1 MAKDQKKYPTEFR
14 EYVCKLIELDG
25 RKLVDV
31 SNELDISYSTLQKW
45 VAAYRKK
52 QHQAEKEEQSQYLTA
67 SEYRELY
74 EAEKRKKLELE
85 EENAILKKAMHIFT
99 QEKK

>member
-1 MAKDQKKYPTEFR
+1 MAKDQKKFPAEFR

-31 SNELDISYSTLQKW
+31 SKELNISYSTLQKW
-45 VAAYRKK
+45 LGSYRKK
-52 QHQAEKEEQSQYLTA
+52 RNQAEKEKQSQYLTA
-67 SEYRELY
+67 SEYKELY
-74 EAEKRKKLELE
+74 EAERQKKLDLE